1 MDNEKFFKS
10 VLQDIVLKITN
21 GIISEKEIK
30 ERVQNELELKDI
42 WESNDILITDC
53 YYSLK
58 HMEEEEISIDEWKY
72 FLECFNGSRQ
82 YSLADKKFFKS
93 SM

>member
-10 VLQDIVLKITN
+10 VLQDIVLKITT
-21 GIISEKEIK
+21 GIISKEEIE

-58 HMEEEEISIDEWKY
+58 HMEEEKISIDEWKY
-72 FLECFNGSRQ
+72 FLECFNGYRQ
-82 YSLADKKFFKS
+82 YNLADKKFFKS
-93 SM
+93 FM